1 MWNLKISALSII
13 YYNHKFY
20 KGFSDSWRI
29 IFPMIGGL
37 FSDDWRIIFP
47 MIEVII
53 LSRCWRMLCHRRFS
67 HHKKQTRR
75 QAAEKGH
82 PEALCLPDVPSLLF
96 LYCFFTALFF
106 AASFA
111 SADEFC
117 CEHCHRREHQSHV
130 RCDRCIVTGLYRRG
144 LLRLRLGLC
153 LSLCIGDGHMRFC
166 VCLAQCHGRSC
177 LPERYT

>member
-1 MWNLKISALSII
+1 
-13 YYNHKFY
+13 
-20 KGFSDSWRI
+20 
-29 IFPMIGGL
+29 
-37 FSDDWRIIFP
+37 
-47 MIEVII
+47 
-53 LSRCWRMLCHRRFS
+53 MLCHRRFS

-166 VCLAQCHGRSC
+166 ICLTQCHGGLVYLNGILESCRACYRLAVCIYLSDVQGLRSARAIATNTSASASEPPARSSATMFSDTS
-177 LPERYT
+177 PES